1 MKRFLIVSAL
11 AVLPLMAALP
21 ATADRSVPGNPD
33 GRITT
38 GKDVV
43 SPTVTGD
50 IAYVV
55 EGWDLPAN
63 ARLTV
68 SSSGLATACSGGS
81 TLRARKVRTDDN
93 GHFVL
98 PARASSCVS
107 GKYLIEATEARAPFR
122 THYTTLAVGT
132 PKRSGAGT
140 SFTTAPGTTV
150 LTSDGVMAFILDG
163 VDFAPNAKIILDS
176 AGLTKGCDGGTNL
189 RDTVVTAD
197 RNGRFSLAVTGKGC
211 ASGAYKIEA
220 TEQGTPSRTHT
231 TSITLAES
239 E

>member
-11 AVLPLMAALP
+11 AVLPLTAALP
-21 ATADRSVPGNPD
+21 AKAGGSVPGNPD
-33 GRITT
+33 ARITA
-38 GKDVV
+38 GNDVV

-81 TLRARKVRTDDN
+81 TLRAMKVRTDDN

-98 PARASSCVS
+98 PAKAASCVS
-107 GKYLIEATEARAPFR
+107 GKYLIEATEARSPFR
-122 THYTTLAVGT
+122 THYAILAVGN
-132 PKRSGAGT
+132 PKRPGAGT

-163 VDFAPNAKIILDS
+163 ADFTPNAKIILNS
-176 AGLTKGCDGGTNL
+176 SGLNKGCDGGTNL

-211 ASGAYKIEA
+211 ASGVYRITA
-220 TEQGTPSRTHT
+220 TEGTPPRTHI

-239 E
+239 V